1 MGIIAHTTRN
11 ALFADCLEV
20 YRVQNH
26 EHSTNNFLPTV
37 TPVEQRHS
45 ATILFV
51 ECKTLSIHYSRQSQ
65 IFRVLL
71 KLCRVS
77 MTLCKD
83 SVLVVDDSNII
94 TDSKSIGTNII

>member
-26 EHSTNNFLPTV
+26 EHSTNIFLPTV
-37 TPVEQRHS
+37 TLVEQRHS

-51 ECKTLSIHYSRQSQ
+51 KCKMLGKQTLSAKPYLS
-65 IFRVLL
+65 
-71 KLCRVS
+71 
-77 MTLCKD
+77 
-83 SVLVVDDSNII
+83 
-94 TDSKSIGTNII
+94 SIQLSTN

>member
-51 ECKTLSIHYSRQSQ
+51 ECKMLGKTIFVEYPTLD
-65 IFRVLL
+65 
-71 KLCRVS
+71 KLRHSAKCR
-77 MTLCKD
+77 
-83 SVLVVDDSNII
+83 
-94 TDSKSIGTNII
+94 